1 MKKFEKKIANLQTQ
15 SNDQLA
21 QFTLTKVRLEAA
33 NEELTKVTEQI
44 EETLAQEKAAY
55 EAKVATLKAAKEQA
69 ITQLAD
75 NEGAING
82 INRLLNGGI

>member
-1 MKKFEKKIANLQTQ
+1 MKKFEKRIAILQTQ
-15 SNDQLA
+15 SNDHLH

-33 NEELTKVTEQI
+33 NEELAKVAEQI
-44 EETLAQEKAAY
+44 DETLEQEKAAY
-55 EAKVATLKAAKEQA
+55 EAKVAALKAAKEQA

-75 NEGAING
+75 NEGAIKG